1 MVGNR
6 GEQTATAPHL
16 VTGANGE
23 DAAARF
29 LLDRGYRITARNWRH
44 GRLELDIVC
53 TRGKETI
60 FVEVKT
66 RSKGSLQR
74 PDEAL
79 TAAKR
84 RTLIKAAQHYIS
96 AANLWDRPCRFDL
109 IAVVR
114 TGDAY
119 QVEHMENAFDLSEP
133 VGGGNTAWQPW

>member
-1 MVGNR
+1 MV
-6 GEQTATAPHL
+6 ASHL

-23 DAAARF
+23 EAASNF
-29 LLDRGYRITARNWRH
+29 LKSRGYTITDRNWRH

-53 TRGKETI
+53 TKKDETI

-66 RSKGSLQR
+66 RSQGSLQR

-79 TAAKR
+79 TPNKR
-84 RTLIKAAQHYIS
+84 RTLMRAAQHYIS

-114 TGDAY
+114 NNDAY
-119 QVEHMENAFDLSEP
+119 HVEHIENAFDLSEP
-133 VGGGNTAWQPW
+133 VGRSNTAWQPW